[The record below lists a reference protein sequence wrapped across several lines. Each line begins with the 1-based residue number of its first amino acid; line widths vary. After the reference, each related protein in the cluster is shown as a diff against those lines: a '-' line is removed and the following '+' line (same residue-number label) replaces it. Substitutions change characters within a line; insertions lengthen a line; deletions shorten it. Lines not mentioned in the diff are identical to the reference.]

1 MAPNANIPF
10 KWITPGGFTATIL
23 ILVSSVALNLYVTKL
38 GHYNQVYGQ
47 VGAIIVLMLWLYVTG
62 LMVLIGAEMNAVRAR
77 MAEEQKAT
85 KIIEWESSTVD
96 HRGT

>member
-1 MAPNANIPF
+1 MVLKMRKPHPSHV
-10 KWITPGGFTATIL
+10 GAT
-23 ILVSSVALNLYVTKL
+23 

-62 LMVLIGAEMNAVRAR
+62 LMVLIGAEMNAVLVR

-85 KIIEWESSTVD
+85 TSLFSKGESQSVLRALKI
-96 HRGT
+96 